1 MNKKKQLKIK
11 YPIKTNF
18 MPKLSLWLIVIVAII
33 LFDKF
38 VDVMGLNKDYLIC
51 IFMNINENDEN
62 QDLQRENLLP
72 FEGFRVDI
80 YRMYLAPLEQMPMG
94 ASLVRGLL
102 YCTFV
107 SCKITECS
115 PPTPNKQRK

>member
-1 MNKKKQLKIK
+1 
-11 YPIKTNF
+11 

-33 LFDKF
+33 LFD
-38 VDVMGLNKDYLIC
+38 MGLNEDYLIC

-72 FEGFRVDI
+72 FERFRVDI

-94 ASLVRGLL
+94 ARLVRGSL

-115 PPTPNKQRK
+115 PPPLISRGSSVVQLYYHMFLGY

>member
-11 YPIKTNF
+11 NPIKTNF

-38 VDVMGLNKDYLIC
+38 VDVMGLNKIYLIC

-72 FEGFRVDI
+72 FEGFRMDI
-80 YRMYLAPLEQMPMG
+80 LEQMPMG
-94 ASLVRGLL
+94 ASMVRESL
-102 YCTFV
+102 YCAFV
-107 SCKITECS
+107 SCKITGCS
-115 PPTPNKQRK
+115 PPPLISRGRSVV

>member
-18 MPKLSLWLIVIVAII
+18 MPKLSLWLIVIVPVI

-38 VDVMGLNKDYLIC
+38 VDTMGLNKNNLIC
-51 IFMNINENDEN
+51 IFMNINKNDEN

-72 FEGFRVDI
+72 FEGFRVG
-80 YRMYLAPLEQMPMG
+80 YL
-94 ASLVRGLL
+94 
-102 YCTFV
+102 
-107 SCKITECS
+107 
-115 PPTPNKQRK
+115 

>member
-1 MNKKKQLKIK
+1 
-11 YPIKTNF
+11 

-38 VDVMGLNKDYLIC
+38 VDVMDLNKNYLIC

-62 QDLQRENLLP
+62 QDLQRKNLLP
-72 FEGFRVDI
+72 FEWVRVDI
-80 YRMYLAPLEQMPMG
+80 LEQMPMG
-94 ASLVRGLL
+94 ASLVRGSL

-107 SCKITECS
+107 LCKITACS
-115 PPTPNKQRK
+115 PQPLISRGSSVEQLYYHMFLGY